1 MSHVQAAALE
11 LERVLHGD
19 VVGASD
25 ISRLLGG
32 MVEKLQVLKRK
43 VCMYNLAGYMNKVQ
57 ATGHWQL
64 LWTFKEMSGMYILL
78 WVCHY
83 I

>member
-1 MSHVQAAALE
+1 MQAAALE

-19 VVGASD
+19 IVGASD

-43 VCMYNLAGYMNKVQ
+43 VCTGCWQGTCIKCRQNNLPWDLYTRNII
-57 ATGHWQL
+57 WR
-64 LWTFKEMSGMYILL
+64 
-78 WVCHY
+78 
-83 I
+83 

>member
-25 ISRLLGG
+25 VSRLLGG

-43 VCMYNLAGYMNKVQ
+43 VCTIHLAGYLKKVQ
-57 ATGHWQL
+57 L
-64 LWTFKEMSGMYILL
+64 S
-78 WVCHY
+78 
-83 I
+83 

>member
-1 MSHVQAAALE
+1 VDREVSHVQAAALE

-43 VCMYNLAGYMNKVQ
+43 VCRSV
-57 ATGHWQL
+57 W
-64 LWTFKEMSGMYILL
+64 
-78 WVCHY
+78 
-83 I
+83 

>member
-11 LERVLHGD
+11 LERVLHGE

-25 ISRLLGG
+25 VSRLLGG

-43 VCMYNLAGYMNKVQ
+43 VCTYTEHDMRTKC
-57 ATGHWQL
+57 
-64 LWTFKEMSGMYILL
+64 S
-78 WVCHY
+78 
-83 I
+83 